1 MAVKNGWDPAS
12 SSNRFAYFFYNL
24 SPQPLTV
31 PLTQL
36 PVPPNIAASQHL
48 SQLYKQSVLEN
59 PRPDVYLPTLAS
71 SMDDLQKR
79 VNAQKQMANLHL
91 GKLQGNEMQ
100 GKVRDANKKHW
111 SETVVRLDKLNRE
124 QVKLEE
130 RLVRLCARLAGLQP
144 SSSST
149 SKDDVDLLLVLQ
161 RIQSELAGG
170 PAPAANRRG
179 QGHLQNNQGTA
190 RLAGIVNEL
199 WMIVSQRKAMMQGR
213 TGTPDANG
221 SSGMSHAEWGV
232 VDEGEM
238 QKVLEVCDLR
248 LSAAMRTADSHSF
261 RKVLAQQQKSLDYL
275 SKTLRTLLI
284 DIDTCRLG
292 FGLAPVTAQSQHQQQ
307 GNRPGIMA

>member
-1 MAVKNGWDPAS
+1 MTIKNSWDPS
-12 SSNRFAYFFYNL
+12 SPANRFAYFFYNL

-48 SQLYKQSVLEN
+48 SQLYKQAVLEN

-91 GKLQGNEMQ
+91 AKLQGNEMQ
-100 GKVRDANKKHW
+100 GKIRDANKKHW
-111 SETVVRLDKLNRE
+111 SETVVRLDKLNKE

-144 SSSST
+144 SSTST
-149 SKDDVDLLLVLQ
+149 SKDDVDLLVVLQ

-170 PAPAANRRG
+170 QAAMAANRGRQAQTNAG
-179 QGHLQNNQGTA
+179 SA

-199 WMIVSQRKAMMQGR
+199 WMVVSQRKAMMQGR
-213 TGTPDANG
+213 TATPDANG
-221 SSGMSHAEWGV
+221 SSGTSHAEWGI
-232 VDEGEM
+232 VDEAEM
-238 QKVLEVCDLR
+238 QKVLEVRFSISPHLP
-248 LSAAMRTADSHSF
+248 
-261 RKVLAQQQKSLDYL
+261 
-275 SKTLRTLLI
+275 
-284 DIDTCRLG
+284 DT
-292 FGLAPVTAQSQHQQQ
+292 
-307 GNRPGIMA
+307 N